1 MPLFRVEFSRAPFSY
16 TLIKQLITIVTFDV
30 IDPDI
35 IFGKTLY
42 PPEDDEKYLNKNK
55 NFVNTGY
62 DKLYTV
68 SNMGITFVILLSMIM
83 ISVILCLTKKLKSL
97 PRGVETR
104 RQNMIKSLYWNSY
117 IRFLIEGTLEIFIS
131 AVINI
136 RYLYESGVN
145 PFDST
150 QGGLQF

>member
-1 MPLFRVEFSRAPFSY
+1 MYISE
-16 TLIKQLITIVTFDV
+16 
-30 IDPDI
+30 
-35 IFGKTLY
+35 IF
-42 PPEDDEKYLNKNK
+42 KNK
-55 NFVNTGY
+55 NFVDTGY

-83 ISVILCLTKKLKSL
+83 ISLILCLTKKLKSL
-97 PRGVETR
+97 PRSIETR
-104 RQNMIKSLYWNSY
+104 RQNMMKSLYWNSY

-131 AVINI
+131 ALINI
-136 RYLYESGVN
+136 RYLYESRVN